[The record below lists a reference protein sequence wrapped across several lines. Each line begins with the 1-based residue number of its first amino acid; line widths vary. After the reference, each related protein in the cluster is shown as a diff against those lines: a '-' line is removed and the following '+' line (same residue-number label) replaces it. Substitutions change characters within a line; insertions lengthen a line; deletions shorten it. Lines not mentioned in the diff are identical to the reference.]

1 MQSQVLRYIRF
12 FIFGC
17 WGILL
22 LLMLLYGPWMI
33 QSKQITIP
41 DISITNFMI
50 RDTSSFF
57 PMHQEAAEQ
66 LIGEGKAVLSAT
78 EAVPNKLPNMRLV
91 VFLLLL
97 FPLCTKVLRTRFSES
112 LLVPHLSDIRGM
124 LRASVIEG
132 ADPVRKDCG
141 GYPAAFSPPCH
152 LSSWQGRDA
161 CRESRIAPGVFS
173 RTLLPVIRR
182 RCLPHI
188 LQTESVYWRSHVR
201 NIALAR

>member
-33 QSKQITIP
+33 QAKQITIP

-124 LRASVIEG
+124 LHFLLHAIFRHGWAGIFAGNPGLRPE
-132 ADPVRKDCG
+132 
-141 GYPAAFSPPCH
+141 
-152 LSSWQGRDA
+152 SSLVPSFQ
-161 CRESRIAPGVFS
+161 
-173 RTLLPVIRR
+173 
-182 RCLPHI
+182 
-188 LQTESVYWRSHVR
+188 
-201 NIALAR
+201 

>member
-33 QSKQITIP
+33 QAKQITIP

-97 FPLCTKVLRTRFSES
+97 FPLCTKVLRTRFPSPSSYPISRTSEECCPFPS
-112 LLVPHLSDIRGM
+112 LPRPACAFPDPSLSPTLRSLKERARSERIAAGILRHFLLHAIFRHGRAGMFAGNPGLRPESSLVPS
-124 LRASVIEG
+124 
-132 ADPVRKDCG
+132 
-141 GYPAAFSPPCH
+141 F
-152 LSSWQGRDA
+152 Q
-161 CRESRIAPGVFS
+161 
-173 RTLLPVIRR
+173 
-182 RCLPHI
+182 
-188 LQTESVYWRSHVR
+188 
-201 NIALAR
+201 

>member
-33 QSKQITIP
+33 QAKQITIP

-112 LLVPHLSDIRGM
+112 LLVPGHQRNAAPSSR
-124 LRASVIEG
+124 S
-132 ADPVRKDCG
+132 PVR
-141 GYPAAFSPPCH
+141 
-152 LSSWQGRDA
+152 
-161 CRESRIAPGVFS
+161 
-173 RTLLPVIRR
+173 PVLFLIRL
-182 RCLPHI
+182 CLPRFGH
-188 LQTESVYWRSHVR
+188 
-201 NIALAR
+201 

>member
-97 FPLCTKVLRTRFSES
+97 FPLCTKVLRTRFPSPSSYPTSRTSEECCPFLS
-112 LLVPHLSDIRGM
+112 LPRPACAFPDPSLFPALRLLKERTRSERIAAGILRHFLLHAIFRHGRAGM
-124 LRASVIEG
+124 LAGNPGLRPESS
-132 ADPVRKDCG
+132 PV
-141 GYPAAFSPPCH
+141 PSF
-152 LSSWQGRDA
+152 Q
-161 CRESRIAPGVFS
+161 
-173 RTLLPVIRR
+173 
-182 RCLPHI
+182 
-188 LQTESVYWRSHVR
+188 
-201 NIALAR
+201 

>member
-33 QSKQITIP
+33 QAKQITIP

-66 LIGEGKAVLSAT
+66 LIGEGKAASLPSVYEGSAD
-78 EAVPNKLPNMRLV
+78 AFFRVPPRTPSLGHQRNVAPSSRSPVRLV
-91 VFLLLL
+91 FFL
-97 FPLCTKVLRTRFSES
+97 
-112 LLVPHLSDIRGM
+112 IR
-124 LRASVIEG
+124 L
-132 ADPVRKDCG
+132 
-141 GYPAAFSPPCH
+141 
-152 LSSWQGRDA
+152 
-161 CRESRIAPGVFS
+161 
-173 RTLLPVIRR
+173 
-182 RCLPHI
+182 CLPRFGH
-188 LQTESVYWRSHVR
+188 
-201 NIALAR
+201 

>member
-33 QSKQITIP
+33 QAKQITIP

-78 EAVPNKLPNMRLV
+78 EYPTSCRICGLSFFFCFSSLCVRRFCGRVFPSPSSYPISRTSEECCPFLSLPRPACAFPDPSLSPTLRSLKERARSERIAAGILRH
-91 VFLLLL
+91 FLLHAI
-97 FPLCTKVLRTRFSES
+97 FRHGWAGIFAGNPGLRPES
-112 LLVPHLSDIRGM
+112 SLVPS
-124 LRASVIEG
+124 
-132 ADPVRKDCG
+132 
-141 GYPAAFSPPCH
+141 F
-152 LSSWQGRDA
+152 Q
-161 CRESRIAPGVFS
+161 
-173 RTLLPVIRR
+173 
-182 RCLPHI
+182 
-188 LQTESVYWRSHVR
+188 
-201 NIALAR
+201 

>member
-33 QSKQITIP
+33 QAKQITIP

-66 LIGEGKAVLSAT
+66 LIGEG
-78 EAVPNKLPNMRLV
+78 
-91 VFLLLL
+91 
-97 FPLCTKVLRTRFSES
+97 C
-112 LLVPHLSDIRGM
+112 
-124 LRASVIEG
+124 
-132 ADPVRKDCG
+132 PVR
-141 GYPAAFSPPCH
+141 
-152 LSSWQGRDA
+152 
-161 CRESRIAPGVFS
+161 
-173 RTLLPVIRR
+173 
-182 RCLPHI
+182 
-188 LQTESVYWRSHVR
+188 
-201 NIALAR
+201 N

>member
-33 QSKQITIP
+33 QAKQITIP

-57 PMHQEAAEQ
+57 PCIRKPPNSSLE
-66 LIGEGKAVLSAT
+66 KARLSWSAT

-112 LLVPHLSDIRGM
+112 LLVSHLSTSEDAAPSSR
-124 LRASVIEG
+124 S
-132 ADPVRKDCG
+132 PVR
-141 GYPAAFSPPCH
+141 
-152 LSSWQGRDA
+152 
-161 CRESRIAPGVFS
+161 
-173 RTLLPVIRR
+173 PVLFLIRL
-182 RCLPHI
+182 CLPRFGH
-188 LQTESVYWRSHVR
+188 
-201 NIALAR
+201 

>member
-33 QSKQITIP
+33 QAKQITIP

-97 FPLCTKVLRTRFSES
+97 FPLCTKVLRTRAFPDPSLSPTLRSLKERARSERIAAGILRHFLLHAIFRHGRAGMFAGNPGLRPES
-112 LLVPHLSDIRGM
+112 SLVPS
-124 LRASVIEG
+124 
-132 ADPVRKDCG
+132 
-141 GYPAAFSPPCH
+141 F
-152 LSSWQGRDA
+152 Q
-161 CRESRIAPGVFS
+161 
-173 RTLLPVIRR
+173 
-182 RCLPHI
+182 
-188 LQTESVYWRSHVR
+188 
-201 NIALAR
+201 

>member
-97 FPLCTKVLRTRFSES
+97 FSVYEGSADAFFRVPPRSPPLGHQRNAAPSSRS
-112 LLVPHLSDIRGM
+112 
-124 LRASVIEG
+124 
-132 ADPVRKDCG
+132 PVRPVLFLIRLCFPRF
-141 GYPAAFSPPCH
+141 GY
-152 LSSWQGRDA
+152 
-161 CRESRIAPGVFS
+161 
-173 RTLLPVIRR
+173 
-182 RCLPHI
+182 
-188 LQTESVYWRSHVR
+188 
-201 NIALAR
+201 

>member
-41 DISITNFMI
+41 DISITNFM
-50 RDTSSFF
+50 
-57 PMHQEAAEQ
+57 
-66 LIGEGKAVLSAT
+66 KAVLSAT

-124 LRASVIEG
+124 LPLPLAPPSG
-132 ADPVRKDCG
+132 LC
-141 GYPAAFSPPCH
+141 FS
-152 LSSWQGRDA
+152 
-161 CRESRIAPGVFS
+161 
-173 RTLLPVIRR
+173 
-182 RCLPHI
+182 
-188 LQTESVYWRSHVR
+188 
-201 NIALAR
+201 

>member
-33 QSKQITIP
+33 QAKQITIP

-78 EAVPNKLPNMRLV
+78 EAVHNKLPNMRLV
-91 VFLLLL
+91 VSASLPSVYEGSADAF
-97 FPLCTKVLRTRFSES
+97 FRVPPRTPS
-112 LLVPHLSDIRGM
+112 LGHQRNAAPSSR
-124 LRASVIEG
+124 S
-132 ADPVRKDCG
+132 PVR
-141 GYPAAFSPPCH
+141 
-152 LSSWQGRDA
+152 L
-161 CRESRIAPGVFS
+161 VFF
-173 RTLLPVIRR
+173 LIRL
-182 RCLPHI
+182 CLPRFGH
-188 LQTESVYWRSHVR
+188 
-201 NIALAR
+201 

>member
-1 MQSQVLRYIRF
+1 MNGTGSLFFDGKWKRKRSLNHNYIDRKKQQAYRLDSNQREEIVCRVRYCDTFAF

-33 QSKQITIP
+33 QAKQITIP

-124 LRASVIEG
+124 LPLPLAPPSG
-132 ADPVRKDCG
+132 LC
-141 GYPAAFSPPCH
+141 FS
-152 LSSWQGRDA
+152 
-161 CRESRIAPGVFS
+161 
-173 RTLLPVIRR
+173 
-182 RCLPHI
+182 
-188 LQTESVYWRSHVR
+188 
-201 NIALAR
+201 

>member
-33 QSKQITIP
+33 QAKQITIP

-57 PMHQEAAEQ
+57 PMHQEGAEQ

-124 LRASVIEG
+124 LPLPLAPPSG
-132 ADPVRKDCG
+132 LC
-141 GYPAAFSPPCH
+141 FS
-152 LSSWQGRDA
+152 
-161 CRESRIAPGVFS
+161 
-173 RTLLPVIRR
+173 
-182 RCLPHI
+182 
-188 LQTESVYWRSHVR
+188 
-201 NIALAR
+201 

>member
-33 QSKQITIP
+33 QAKQITIP

-66 LIGEGKAVLSAT
+66 LIGEGKAVLSTT
-78 EAVPNKLPNMRLV
+78 EAVPNKLPEYAACRFSSASLPSVYEGSADAFFRVPPRTPSLGHQRNAAPSSRSPVRLV
-91 VFLLLL
+91 LFL
-97 FPLCTKVLRTRFSES
+97 
-112 LLVPHLSDIRGM
+112 IR
-124 LRASVIEG
+124 L
-132 ADPVRKDCG
+132 
-141 GYPAAFSPPCH
+141 
-152 LSSWQGRDA
+152 
-161 CRESRIAPGVFS
+161 
-173 RTLLPVIRR
+173 
-182 RCLPHI
+182 CLPRFGH
-188 LQTESVYWRSHVR
+188 
-201 NIALAR
+201 

>member
-33 QSKQITIP
+33 QAKQITIP

-91 VFLLLL
+91 FCFSSLCVRRFCGRVFPSPSSYPISRTSEECCPFLSLPRPACAFPDPSLSLTLRSLKERTRSERIAAGILRHFLLHAI
-97 FPLCTKVLRTRFSES
+97 FRHGRAGMFAGNPGLRPES
-112 LLVPHLSDIRGM
+112 SLVPS
-124 LRASVIEG
+124 
-132 ADPVRKDCG
+132 
-141 GYPAAFSPPCH
+141 F
-152 LSSWQGRDA
+152 Q
-161 CRESRIAPGVFS
+161 
-173 RTLLPVIRR
+173 
-182 RCLPHI
+182 
-188 LQTESVYWRSHVR
+188 
-201 NIALAR
+201 

>member
-1 MQSQVLRYIRF
+1 MQIQVLRYIRF

-33 QSKQITIP
+33 QAKQITIP

-91 VFLLLL
+91 VFLLYEGSADA
-97 FPLCTKVLRTRFSES
+97 FFRVPPRTPS
-112 LLVPHLSDIRGM
+112 LGHQRNAAPSSR
-124 LRASVIEG
+124 S
-132 ADPVRKDCG
+132 PVR
-141 GYPAAFSPPCH
+141 
-152 LSSWQGRDA
+152 L
-161 CRESRIAPGVFS
+161 VFF
-173 RTLLPVIRR
+173 LIRL
-182 RCLPHI
+182 CLPRFGH
-188 LQTESVYWRSHVR
+188 
-201 NIALAR
+201 

>member
-33 QSKQITIP
+33 QAKQITIP

-124 LRASVIEG
+124 LPLPLACAFPDPSLSPTLRSLKERARSE
-132 ADPVRKDCG
+132 
-141 GYPAAFSPPCH
+141 
-152 LSSWQGRDA
+152 
-161 CRESRIAPGVFS
+161 RIAAGILRHFLLHAIFRHGRAGMFAGNPGL
-173 RTLLPVIRR
+173 RP
-182 RCLPHI
+182 
-188 LQTESVYWRSHVR
+188 ESSLVPSFQ
-201 NIALAR
+201 

>member
-33 QSKQITIP
+33 QAKQITIP

-124 LRASVIEG
+124 LPLPLAPRPAC
-132 ADPVRKDCG
+132 AFPDPALF
-141 GYPAAFSPPCH
+141 PALRLLKERTRS
-152 LSSWQGRDA
+152 
-161 CRESRIAPGVFS
+161 ERIAAGILRHFLLYAIFRHGRAGMLAGNPGLRPES
-173 RTLLPVIRR
+173 SPV
-182 RCLPHI
+182 PSF
-188 LQTESVYWRSHVR
+188 Q
-201 NIALAR
+201 

>member
-12 FIFGC
+12 FIFVC

-33 QSKQITIP
+33 QAKQITIP

-50 RDTSSFF
+50 CDTSSFF

-124 LRASVIEG
+124 LPLPLAPPSG
-132 ADPVRKDCG
+132 LC
-141 GYPAAFSPPCH
+141 FS
-152 LSSWQGRDA
+152 
-161 CRESRIAPGVFS
+161 
-173 RTLLPVIRR
+173 
-182 RCLPHI
+182 
-188 LQTESVYWRSHVR
+188 
-201 NIALAR
+201 

>member
-33 QSKQITIP
+33 QAKQITIP

-97 FPLCTKVLRTRFSES
+97 FPPVYEGSADAFFRVPPRTPS
-112 LLVPHLSDIRGM
+112 LGHQRNVAPSSR
-124 LRASVIEG
+124 S
-132 ADPVRKDCG
+132 PVR
-141 GYPAAFSPPCH
+141 
-152 LSSWQGRDA
+152 L
-161 CRESRIAPGVFS
+161 VFF
-173 RTLLPVIRR
+173 LIRL
-182 RCLPHI
+182 CLPRFGH
-188 LQTESVYWRSHVR
+188 
-201 NIALAR
+201 

>member
-33 QSKQITIP
+33 QAKQITIP

-124 LRASVIEG
+124 LPLPLAPPSGV
-132 ADPVRKDCG
+132 C
-141 GYPAAFSPPCH
+141 FS
-152 LSSWQGRDA
+152 
-161 CRESRIAPGVFS
+161 
-173 RTLLPVIRR
+173 
-182 RCLPHI
+182 
-188 LQTESVYWRSHVR
+188 
-201 NIALAR
+201 

>member
-33 QSKQITIP
+33 QAKQITIP

-57 PMHQEAAEQ
+57 PMHQEA
-66 LIGEGKAVLSAT
+66 
-78 EAVPNKLPNMRLV
+78 AVPNKLPNMRLV

-124 LRASVIEG
+124 LPLPLAPPSG
-132 ADPVRKDCG
+132 LC
-141 GYPAAFSPPCH
+141 FS
-152 LSSWQGRDA
+152 
-161 CRESRIAPGVFS
+161 
-173 RTLLPVIRR
+173 
-182 RCLPHI
+182 
-188 LQTESVYWRSHVR
+188 
-201 NIALAR
+201 

>member
-33 QSKQITIP
+33 QAKQITIP

-78 EAVPNKLPNMRLV
+78 FFFWFSSLCVRRFCGRVFPSPSSYPISRTSEECCPFLSLPRPACVFPDPSLSPTLRSLKERARSERIAAGILRH
-91 VFLLLL
+91 FLLHAI
-97 FPLCTKVLRTRFSES
+97 FRHGRAGMFAGNPGLRPES
-112 LLVPHLSDIRGM
+112 SLVPS
-124 LRASVIEG
+124 
-132 ADPVRKDCG
+132 
-141 GYPAAFSPPCH
+141 F
-152 LSSWQGRDA
+152 Q
-161 CRESRIAPGVFS
+161 
-173 RTLLPVIRR
+173 
-182 RCLPHI
+182 
-188 LQTESVYWRSHVR
+188 
-201 NIALAR
+201 